1 MGKRREEQGDGR
13 GGRRKEK
20 GEVRGG
26 RNRVRKRRQEQC
38 EERVGRNNATE
49 EKRGKCWK
57 GGREVQGD
65 RRGSMREEEGKGDGR

>member
-38 EERVGRNNATE
+38 EEE
-49 EKRGKCWK
+49 
-57 GGREVQGD
+57 
-65 RRGSMREEEGKGDGR
+65 

>member
-1 MGKRREEQGDGR
+1 MREEQGDGR

-26 RNRVRKRRQEQC
+26 RNKVRKRRQEQC

-49 EKRGKCWK
+49 EEIGTWGKRRE
-57 GGREVQGD
+57 GGTR
-65 RRGSMREEEGKGDGR
+65 